1 MLPEDKLT
9 KGITHKWKAKRS
21 AGAMQKLIPLP
32 LTGSTHTHFSTQVCF
47 DCKMYYMKSLE
58 YSLNNS
64 SFYWPIR
71 TVLKVGQ
78 TGEGAE
84 EWKEAS
90 EFLLEKLFN
99 TSNDS

>member
-1 MLPEDKLT
+1 
-9 KGITHKWKAKRS
+9 
-21 AGAMQKLIPLP
+21 
-32 LTGSTHTHFSTQVCF
+32 
-47 DCKMYYMKSLE
+47 MYYMKSLE

-64 SFYWPIR
+64 SFYWPTQ

-90 EFLLEKLFN
+90 EFLLENLFN

>member
-1 MLPEDKLT
+1 
-9 KGITHKWKAKRS
+9 
-21 AGAMQKLIPLP
+21 
-32 LTGSTHTHFSTQVCF
+32 
-47 DCKMYYMKSLE
+47 MYYMKSLE

-90 EFLLEKLFN
+90 EFLLENLFN